1 MKFDV
6 KAMAL
11 TLALVWGALGMFL
24 TALGNLIS
32 PGYGQAFL
40 DAMASVYPGYTA
52 EPSFG
57 QAVIGGLYGAL
68 DGAVVGAVLAWLYN
82 TLASRSGG

>member
-24 TALGNLIS
+24 TGLGNLIS

-68 DGAVVGAVLAWLYN
+68 DGAVVGAVSAWLYN
-82 TLASRSGG
+82 TFAARSGG